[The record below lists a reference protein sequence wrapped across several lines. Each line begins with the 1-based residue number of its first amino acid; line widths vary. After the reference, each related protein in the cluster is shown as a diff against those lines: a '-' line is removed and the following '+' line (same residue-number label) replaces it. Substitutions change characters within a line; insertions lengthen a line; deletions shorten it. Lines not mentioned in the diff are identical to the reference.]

1 MLLWLCHT
9 GRGWQSVWVCFPS
22 VRHSAFRV
30 IGWFEPPCF
39 FTSTS
44 LACQA
49 RGSRSSASVPLVFI
63 RLLSES
69 PLSLSLSTCYISFL
83 HPLPRL
89 SSRLSIFP
97 LSVLFLSGPSIS
109 PSFCRSIF
117 SPPGLT
123 VWKVDESD
131 CMWQSGMRVNLM
143 WLIWWLLTALWKL
156 FTLKEHWDMATLWPS
171 YPQSPCCCWCDCV
184 GGCMCLLLQVCVC
197 VCVCVCV

>member
-197 VCVCVCV
+197 VCVCV